1 MVNKLL
7 TWVSNLF
14 YKKMKKH
21 RVYYLSGIKEKEI
34 VLTGITQLLGPSW
47 WISNIWI
54 DGKTAVQKAEAQ
66 IRMKEATGEI
76 DWELAAIR
84 ATQSSWKDEWLTIIF
99 TLPMVLCFCG
109 DWGRQVVTD
118 GFIALQNMPDWY
130 QISLGAIVAASF
142 GIRSVSKFFG
152 MKNRK

>member
-1 MVNKLL
+1 MIGA
-7 TWVSNLF
+7 
-14 YKKMKKH
+14 
-21 RVYYLSGIKEKEI
+21 LS
-34 VLTGITQLLGPSW
+34 TLLGSVGGLAT
-47 WISNIWI
+47 SWI

-84 ATQSSWKDEWLTIIF
+84 ATQSSWKDEWLT
-99 TLPMVLCFCG
+99 VLFSIPLILSFCG
-109 DWGRQVVTD
+109 SWGRQVVTD
-118 GFIALQNMPDWY
+118 GFIALQQMPDWY

>member
-1 MVNKLL
+1 MI
-7 TWVSNLF
+7 SA
-14 YKKMKKH
+14 
-21 RVYYLSGIKEKEI
+21 
-34 VLTGITQLLGPSW
+34 ITSILGSLGGLAT
-47 WISNIWI
+47 SYI

-84 ATQSSWKDEWLTIIF
+84 ATQSSWKDEWLTILF
-99 TLPMVLCFCG
+99 SLPLILCFCG
-109 DWGRQVVTD
+109 DWGRQIVTD

-142 GIRSVSKFFG
+142 GIRAVSKFFG
-152 MKNRK
+152 MKKR

>member
-1 MVNKLL
+1 MITLDQKQKLDIGH
-7 TWVSNLF
+7 VRHG
-14 YKKMKKH
+14 KMI
-21 RVYYLSGIKEKEI
+21 SA
-34 VLTGITQLLGPSW
+34 ITSILGSVGGLAT
-47 WISNIWI
+47 SYI

>member
-1 MVNKLL
+1 M
-7 TWVSNLF
+7 
-14 YKKMKKH
+14 
-21 RVYYLSGIKEKEI
+21 E
-34 VLTGITQLLGPSW
+34 LLGS
-47 WISNIWI
+47 ITTILGSIGGLATSYI

-84 ATQSSWKDEWLTIIF
+84 ATQSSWKDEWLTILF
-99 TLPMVLCFCG
+99 SLPLVLCFCG
-109 DWGRQVVTD
+109 DWGRQIVTD

-130 QISLGAIVAASF
+130 QVSLGAIVAASF

-152 MKNRK
+152 GRVKK

>member
-1 MVNKLL
+1 MLA
-7 TWVSNLF
+7 
-14 YKKMKKH
+14 
-21 RVYYLSGIKEKEI
+21 
-34 VLTGITQLLGPSW
+34 GITQLLGSVGGLAT
-47 WISNIWI
+47 SWI

-84 ATQSSWKDEWLTIIF
+84 ATQSSWKDEWLTILFSIP
-99 TLPMVLCFCG
+99 LVLSFCG
-109 DWGRQVVTD
+109 DWGRTIVHE
-118 GFIALQNMPDWY
+118 GFLALQQMPDWY

-152 MKNRK
+152 ARRK

>member
-1 MVNKLL
+1 MIGA
-7 TWVSNLF
+7 
-14 YKKMKKH
+14 
-21 RVYYLSGIKEKEI
+21 LS
-34 VLTGITQLLGPSW
+34 TLLGSVGGLATSW
-47 WISNIWI
+47 V

-84 ATQSSWKDEWLTIIF
+84 ATQSSWKDEWLT
-99 TLPMVLCFCG
+99 VLFSIPLILSFCG
-109 DWGRQVVTD
+109 SWGRQVVTD
-118 GFIALQNMPDWY
+118 GFIALQQMPDWY

-152 MKNRK
+152 MKNKK

>member
-1 MVNKLL
+1 MIGA
-7 TWVSNLF
+7 
-14 YKKMKKH
+14 
-21 RVYYLSGIKEKEI
+21 LS
-34 VLTGITQLLGPSW
+34 TLLGSVGGLAT
-47 WISNIWI
+47 SWI

-99 TLPMVLCFCG
+99 TIPLILSFCG

-130 QISLGAIVAASF
+130 QISLGEIVAASF

-152 MKNRK
+152 MKNKK

>member
-1 MVNKLL
+1 MIGA
-7 TWVSNLF
+7 
-14 YKKMKKH
+14 
-21 RVYYLSGIKEKEI
+21 LS
-34 VLTGITQLLGPSW
+34 TLLGSVGGLAT
-47 WISNIWI
+47 SWI

-99 TLPMVLCFCG
+99 TIPLILSFCG

-118 GFIALQNMPDWY
+118 GFIELQSRADWY
-130 QISLGAIVAASF
+130 TRSLGAIVDASF
-142 GIRSVSKFFG
+142 RIRVVSEVF
-152 MKNRK
+152 

>member
-1 MVNKLL
+1 MLGFNAI
-7 TWVSNLF
+7 S
-14 YKKMKKH
+14 
-21 RVYYLSGIKEKEI
+21 S
-34 VLTGITQLLGPSW
+34 LLGSVGGLAT
-47 WISNIWI
+47 SWI

-84 ATQSSWKDEWLTIIF
+84 ATQSSWKDEWLTILFSIP
-99 TLPMVLCFCG
+99 LILSFCG
-109 DWGRQVVTD
+109 SWGRQVVYD
-118 GFIALQNMPDWY
+118 GFIALQQMPDWY

-152 MKNRK
+152 ARNRK

>member
-1 MVNKLL
+1 M
-7 TWVSNLF
+7 
-14 YKKMKKH
+14 
-21 RVYYLSGIKEKEI
+21 E
-34 VLTGITQLLGPSW
+34 LLGS
-47 WISNIWI
+47 ITTILGSLGGLATSYI

-84 ATQSSWKDEWLTIIF
+84 ATQSSWKDEWLTILF
-99 TLPMVLCFCG
+99 SLPLILCFCG
-109 DWGRQVVTD
+109 DWGRQIVTD

-142 GIRSVSKFFG
+142 GIRSVSKFLV
-152 MKNRK
+152 MKKR

>member
-1 MVNKLL
+1 MIGA
-7 TWVSNLF
+7 
-14 YKKMKKH
+14 
-21 RVYYLSGIKEKEI
+21 LS
-34 VLTGITQLLGPSW
+34 TLLGSVGGLAT
-47 WISNIWI
+47 SWI

-99 TLPMVLCFCG
+99 TIPLILSFCG

-152 MKNRK
+152 RKSKQHYIIHSTNAIYKFFCNDVVGCYY